1 MRLVPETSSLGRW
14 LALPVAVLAAA
25 GLLAAARWPALV
37 GAAAHCPLRDLTG
50 LPCPTCGG
58 TEAALLLA
66 QGRPA
71 ASLAANP
78 LTLLGAGAVLLWGV
92 WALAAAAWPAARVR
106 PRLGPGEARAAR
118 ILAALALLGLWLRQI
133 LLLR

>member
-14 LALPVAVLAAA
+14 LALPIGVMVAA
-25 GLLAAARWPALV
+25 GLVAAARWPALV
-37 GAAAHCPLRDLTG
+37 AAAAHCPLRDLSG
-50 LPCPTCGG
+50 LPCPTCGC

-66 QGRPA
+66 AGRPA

-78 LTLLGAGAVLLWGV
+78 LTLLGTAAVLLWGM
-92 WALAAAAWPAARVR
+92 WALAAAVWPAARVQVR
-106 PRLGPGEARAAR
+106 FGPQEARAAR

-133 LLLR
+133 LLLH